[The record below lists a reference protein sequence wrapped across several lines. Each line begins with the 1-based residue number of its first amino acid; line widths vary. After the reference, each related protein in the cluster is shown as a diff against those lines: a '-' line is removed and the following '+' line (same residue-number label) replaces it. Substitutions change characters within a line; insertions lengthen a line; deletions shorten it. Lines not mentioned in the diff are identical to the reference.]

1 MQKEVE
7 FCFLFNI
14 EIQGDKMKRCD
25 WCIGN
30 ELYEK
35 YHDEEWGKI
44 VYDEKTLFEFLVLES
59 AQAGLNWLTILK
71 KRENY
76 RKAYDG
82 FDYNA
87 VAQYNEEKF
96 EELMGNKGIVRN
108 KLKIR
113 ASINNAIKFM
123 EVQNERG
130 SFYNYLW
137 DFTDGIQIINRV
149 KNIKEV
155 PAKTDLSDIISKDMK
170 KRGFKFIGTTIIYA
184 YLQAVGVVDDHVD
197 GCFLKKS

>member
-1 MQKEVE
+1 
-7 FCFLFNI
+7 
-14 EIQGDKMKRCD
+14 MKRCD

-35 YHDEEWGKI
+35 YHDEEWGKV
-44 VYDEKTLFEFLVLES
+44 VYDDRVLFEFLVLES

-76 RKAYDG
+76 RKAYDN
-82 FDYNA
+82 FDYNM
-87 VAQYNEEKF
+87 VAEYDEEKF
-96 EELMGNKGIVRN
+96 DELMNNKGIVRN

-113 ASINNAIKFM
+113 ASINNAGRFM
-123 EVQNERG
+123 EVQNEFG

-137 DFTDGIQIINRV
+137 SFTDGNQILNRV
-149 KNIKEV
+149 KKSEDL
-155 PAKTDLSDIISKDMK
+155 PAKTELSDIISKDMK

-184 YLQAVGVVDDHVD
+184 YLQAVGVIDDHLE
-197 GCFLKKS
+197 GCMANE

>member
-1 MQKEVE
+1 
-7 FCFLFNI
+7 
-14 EIQGDKMKRCD
+14 MKRCD

-44 VYDEKTLFEFLVLES
+44 VYDDRILFEFLILES

-76 RKAYDG
+76 RESYDN
-82 FDYNA
+82 FDYNT
-87 VAQYNEEKF
+87 VAEYREKKF
-96 EELMGNKGIVRN
+96 EELMNNKGIVRN
-108 KLKIR
+108 RLKIR
-113 ASINNAIKFM
+113 ASINNANRFIKIQD
-123 EVQNERG
+123 EWG

-137 DFTDGIQIINRV
+137 NFTDGNQIVNRV
-149 KNIKEV
+149 RNIKEV
-155 PAKTDLSDIISKDMK
+155 PVKTGLSDIISKDMK

-184 YLQAVGVVDDHVD
+184 YLQAVGVVDDHID
-197 GCFLKKS
+197 GCRKDEILEAGYGIKSYRDK

>member
-1 MQKEVE
+1 
-7 FCFLFNI
+7 
-14 EIQGDKMKRCD
+14 MKRCD

-35 YHDEEWGKI
+35 YHDEEWGGV
-44 VYDEKTLFEFLVLES
+44 VYDDRVLFEFLILES

-76 RKAYDG
+76 RLAYDD
-82 FDYNA
+82 FDYRIITG
-87 VAQYNEEKF
+87 YGEEKF
-96 EELMGNKGIVRN
+96 EELMNNKGIVRN

-113 ASINNAIKFM
+113 ASINNAIRFM
-123 EVQNERG
+123 EVQNEFG

-137 DFTDGIQIINRV
+137 NFVEGKQIINRV
-149 KNIKEV
+149 EKLEDV
-155 PAKTDLSDIISKDMK
+155 PAKTELSDAISKDMK

-184 YLQAVGVVDDHVD
+184 YLQAVGVVDDHLK
-197 GCFLKKS
+197 GCMANE

>member
-1 MQKEVE
+1 
-7 FCFLFNI
+7 
-14 EIQGDKMKRCD
+14 MKRCD

-44 VYDEKTLFEFLVLES
+44 VIDDKILFEFLILES

-82 FDYNA
+82 FDYSI
-87 VAQYNEEKF
+87 VAKYNEKKF
-96 EELMGNKGIVRN
+96 EELMNNKGIVRN
-108 KLKIR
+108 RLKIR

-123 EVQNERG
+123 EIQDEWG
-130 SFYNYLW
+130 SFYDYIW
-137 DFTDGIQIINRV
+137 SFTGGNQIVNRV
-149 KNIKEV
+149 KDISEV
-155 PAKTDLSDIISKDMK
+155 PAKTDLSDRISKDMK

-184 YLQAVGVVDDHVD
+184 YLQAVGVVDDHVE
-197 GCFLKKS
+197 GCFLGVNKKL

>member
-1 MQKEVE
+1 
-7 FCFLFNI
+7 
-14 EIQGDKMKRCD
+14 MKRCD
-25 WCIGN
+25 WCIGD

-44 VYDEKTLFEFLVLES
+44 VYDDKTLFEFLVLES

-76 RKAYDG
+76 RKAYDD
-82 FDYNA
+82 FDYNI
-87 VAQYNEEKF
+87 VAEYDEEKF

-113 ASINNAIKFM
+113 ASINNAIKFI
-123 EVQNERG
+123 EIQGEWG

-137 DFTDGIQIINRV
+137 NFTDKTQIVNRV

-197 GCFLKKS
+197 GCFFKKS

>member
-1 MQKEVE
+1 
-7 FCFLFNI
+7 
-14 EIQGDKMKRCD
+14 MKRCD
-25 WCIGN
+25 WCVGD

-35 YHDEEWGKI
+35 YHDEEWGKV
-44 VYDEKTLFEFLVLES
+44 VYDDKILFEFLVLES

-76 RKAYDG
+76 RKAYDD
-82 FDYNA
+82 FDYNI
-87 VAQYNEEKF
+87 VAEYGEGKF

-123 EVQNERG
+123 EIQGEWG
-130 SFYNYLW
+130 SFYDYLW
-137 DFTDGIQIINRV
+137 SFTDGNQIVNRV

-197 GCFLKKS
+197 GCFSKKS